1 MTTIHER
8 VPLRLTR
15 EEVLARLTDR
25 AFVAWRGEANSA
37 LRSDLVEHRVT
48 PAEVVIRSTATIGAD
63 WLPGKVAAAATALPT
78 ITRIETWDLASGT
91 GRTEFSGFG
100 VPASASAIMS
110 IEPGHGRSA
119 TPDGCVLAHQVR
131 LQVDLPFVGG
141 LVEKALAGRIAA
153 TLRIE
158 SELYD
163 SYRPDQAGPGLD
175 PR

>member
-8 VPLRLTR
+8 VSLRLTR
-15 EEVLARLTDR
+15 DEVLARLADR

-100 VPASASAIMS
+100 VPASASAVMR
-110 IEPGHGRSA
+110 IEPAQGRSGA
-119 TPDGCVLAHQVR
+119 PDGCLLAHQVR
-131 LQVDLPFVGG
+131 LRVDLPFVGG
-141 LVEKALAGRIAA
+141 LVEKALAGRIAE

-158 SELYD
+158 SGLYD
-163 SYRPDQAGPGLD
+163 SYSPDPTRPDLD
-175 PR
+175 PQ